1 MQRPNVRRDTFGE
14 LVDLAALLEVGVH
27 DPHLFCIPFCN
38 TQAMPMCLKL
48 NGNRELDGWGTR
60 IPSQTR
66 VEALKYL
73 TRSVFSQTAA
83 VLPVTVDHVCGPR
96 NRFTKPQPIRPW
108 SPDPWSPDPWPPDP
122 CPSDLWPS
130 GSCLL
135 RL

>member
-27 DPHLFCIPFCN
+27 DPHLFCIPFFN

-73 TRSVFSQTAA
+73 TLIHISEPTRRTPISYAVF
-83 VLPVTVDHVCGPR
+83 
-96 NRFTKPQPIRPW
+96 
-108 SPDPWSPDPWPPDP
+108 
-122 CPSDLWPS
+122 
-130 GSCLL
+130 CLKKKKHNTH
-135 RL
+135 R